1 LADANRIRA
10 QYERLARAYDSRWTR
25 YINST
30 VSETLLRLQLAPGQR
45 LLDVGCGTGVLLS
58 EIDPGIHIAG
68 IDLATSMLKLA
79 AERLPPGTALAA
91 GDVARLPFASSS
103 FDVAVSTSSLHYW
116 PDPVAGL
123 REIAR
128 VLCAKG
134 RLIVTDWCDDYI
146 ACWICDRVLR
156 VIDPAHQRA
165 YGREECVQF
174 LDSAGFCIDSIELY
188 KIDWLWGLMTVR
200 ATSRAGR

>member
-1 LADANRIRA
+1 
-10 QYERLARAYDSRWTR
+10 
-25 YINST
+25 
-30 VSETLLRLQLAPGQR
+30 
-45 LLDVGCGTGVLLS
+45 VLLS
-58 EIDPGIHIAG
+58 EINRTIPGIHIAG
-68 IDLATSMLKLA
+68 IDLAASMLKVA
-79 AERLPPGTALAA
+79 AERLPRGTALVA

-103 FDVAVSTSSLHYW
+103 FDVAVSTSSFHYW

-123 REIAR
+123 HEIAR
-128 VLCAKG
+128 VLCAGG
-134 RLIVTDWCDDYI
+134 RLVVTDWCDDYI

-174 LDSAGFCIDSIELY
+174 LDSAGFGIDSVELY

-200 ATSRAGR
+200 ATFRTGR